1 MADDPNAVHAS
12 LRAQFAK
19 NAVLPKKQIAAAEE
33 FMNHVSAAT
42 RSGDK
47 LTENDLIH
55 GRSLLE
61 SIENQTEIFLFNAA
75 ILAGQEAGNEK
86 DLDRKIAAISNGVT
100 RAKDTTDRLRETLEA
115 IA

>member
-1 MADDPNAVHAS
+1 MAEDRSSVHAS

-33 FMNHVSAAT
+33 FINHVSAAT
-42 RSGDK
+42 RAGGK
-47 LTENDLIH
+47 LTENDLVH

-86 DLDRKIAAISNGVT
+86 DLDRKIAAISNGLN
-100 RAKDTTDRLRETLEA
+100 RAKDTTERLRETLEA